1 MSGVVSPECAARRGI
16 QVRFADELL
25 LQLSADS
32 KLRRGS
38 TYIYRKMLREELEG
52 GTPCWVTS
60 GRGGSKDNEDG
71 DAQCDQLALD
81 GREVHPVPAV
91 LLGHASLQADQGNL
105 ISVGRPSIV
114 RWPAKT
120 KFLRIQL
127 VAKIARLCAH
137 ECRQL
142 LEKWDR
148 SCPPRASRIFIWVL
162 CNSAAVVIVLC
173 TAISVAAVNLLA
185 SVEQVH
191 GLVI

>member
-1 MSGVVSPECAARRGI
+1 MFGAVSLECAARRGI

-25 LQLSADS
+25 LHCRLIQRSGVGLP
-32 KLRRGS
+32 
-38 TYIYRKMLREELEG
+38 TYTRKMLRTELEG

-81 GREVHPVPAV
+81 GREVHPVQAV

-120 KFLRIQL
+120 KFLHIQL

-142 LEKWDR
+142 FESNGIDLVHLVQVG
-148 SCPPRASRIFIWVL
+148 SSFGC
-162 CNSAAVVIVLC
+162 SA
-173 TAISVAAVNLLA
+173 TLL
-185 SVEQVH
+185 QW
-191 GLVI
+191 